1 MKVVCPY
8 CSKEMN
14 VSETELAEH
23 GNSMVC
29 PQCLMQFPV
38 SGNEQALAELQASR
52 KADTHAAGNAS
63 AARYSY
69 CPHCGKQLPADGLNF
84 CPFCGD
90 MLRAQGSRR
99 PESAATPPPLPAEAF
114 GDTQQGPADEM
125 TLNEFDF
132 IHAYPYA
139 RSHHSSSRHVE
150 SRRERVFRRL
160 AYVLI
165 CLLLVAIVALFI
177 FMSKS
182 EAPFATN

>member
-14 VSETELAEH
+14 VSEAELAEH

-38 SGNEQALAELQASR
+38 SGNEQALAELHASR
-52 KADTHAAGNAS
+52 RAATTAADGAS
-63 AARYSY
+63 VARYSY

-84 CPFCGD
+84 CPFCGN
-90 MLRAQGSRR
+90 MLRVQGGSQ
-99 PESAATPPPLPAEAF
+99 PALATPPPLPAEAF
-114 GDTQQGPADEM
+114 DDAPQVPADEM

-150 SRRERVFRRL
+150 SRRERILRRL

-165 CLLLVAIVALFI
+165 CLLLIAIVALFI
-177 FMSKS
+177 FMSKV